1 MYKSRASLIPC
12 LWVYALNGRTPSTP
26 VFQMPRL
33 RAGRADQPFMEGA
46 VGACGSSSDS
56 WTYQPRKTKMENEN
70 EWRYIYIYIKYIYI
84 IHITMKFKDQSWKN
98 YSGLKYWFSSPFHWQ
113 SFQHLP
119 PSKRWGRWSLHTW
132 GREAPCW
139 SSTAQRHDP
148 QQVPL
153 GSINS
158 LYRGWSGPTFN
169 DGNPYNGAL

>member
-1 MYKSRASLIPC
+1 MLILFHQTSGFC
-12 LWVYALNGRTPSTP
+12 STNPS
-26 VFQMPRL
+26 
-33 RAGRADQPFMEGA
+33 
-46 VGACGSSSDS
+46 GSIKVLLVIFP
-56 WTYQPRKTKMENEN
+56 TERNFKTTNMGKKCTRSN
-70 EWRYIYIYIKYIYI
+70 RIFPQQKDIYIYVYIYILNIYIYI

>member
-70 EWRYIYIYIKYIYI
+70 EWRYIYMKIMLLFQKATTIFQFWFRRLLEFSKLSDSSIDGLQRFHDMELRSHNNNNNNNKKNSHSNSNNGKKNVHTAYIYI
-84 IHITMKFKDQSWKN
+84 NIDIYVYTYIH
-98 YSGLKYWFSSPFHWQ
+98 
-113 SFQHLP
+113 
-119 PSKRWGRWSLHTW
+119 
-132 GREAPCW
+132 
-139 SSTAQRHDP
+139 
-148 QQVPL
+148 
-153 GSINS
+153 
-158 LYRGWSGPTFN
+158 
-169 DGNPYNGAL
+169 